1 MENKEK
7 KYNNV
12 KAITRLQRPDGMPSA
27 IIVAQNLMVNNEPS
41 INPTKNG
48 KIAISFPTN
57 LAVDD
62 FTKSRLSHSLNG
74 MVLNETQF
82 GISTK
87 VVTFVKAGARY
98 DQLAENLVK
107 GAKITLTQGTLS
119 PKNYFN
125 DKNEIVSYLEL
136 WVDPFNFGY
145 IVSPEEA
152 KAKKSETGQAASQ
165 VASRSTSANYDLHE
179 SDLPF

>member
-12 KAITRLQRPDGMPSA
+12 KAITRLQRPDGLPSA

-57 LAVDD
+57 LALDD
-62 FTKSRLSHSLNG
+62 FTKSRLSHALNG

-98 DQLAENLVK
+98 DQLVENLVK
-107 GAKITLTQGTLS
+107 GAKITLTQGTLTLKS
-119 PKNYFN
+119 YPN
-125 DKNEIVSYLEL
+125 DKNETVSYLEL
-136 WVDPFNFGY
+136 LVDPFNFGY

-152 KAKKSETGQAASQ
+152 KAKKSEAGQAATG
-165 VASRSTSANYDLHE
+165 STSSNYDLDE